1 LRANVPTLTVSQAT
15 VARIDVG
22 QVAIGPATIERLI
35 VRNMR
40 FAMSAGAG
48 RLRDFHVTVTLTI
61 SLSWRVHVDLV
72 FTDFT
77 REGTWQIGRPSSGF
91 GFNDVPLPG
100 LNSLTVNL
108 DEMTAQN
115 LSASSGPIANLGL
128 GPIIAEQIRGA
139 TIAAPTAGFA
149 VNGIGLTAVR
159 GEGVVLPAASV
170 GEVSIARLTGGSV
183 PIPTLSIPNLAF
195 PAASVGEIR
204 SSNVNVNAVAPAVV
218 FNAGGGLLRVTLR
231 VVPEAN
237 VRIAQMVLTNIN
249 ASTSIG
255 SVEVRNVVLP
265 FEVLNLRLS
274 DIGIDTI
281 EIPAFEV
288 V

>member
-1 LRANVPTLTVSQAT
+1 LRANVPTLTASQAT

-77 REGTWQIGRPSSGF
+77 REGTWQIGRPSIGF

-204 SSNVNVNAVAPAVV
+204 SSNVNVNAVAPAV
-218 FNAGGGLLRVTLR
+218 
-231 VVPEAN
+231 N

>member
-1 LRANVPTLTVSQAT
+1 MRANVPTLTASQAT

-77 REGTWQIGRPSSGF
+77 REGTWQIGRPSIGF

-204 SSNVNVNAVAPAVV
+204 SSNVNAVAPAVV

-274 DIGIDTI
+274 DIGVNTI